1 MDIGKLTRKELIEL
15 NHRIVARLE
24 HLDELEVQAKRQEF
38 ILGSLKAQFVDDKG
52 TIQLCVVVKFNKKSV
67 SVSTANGERW
77 NIPAERILP
86 LANA

>member
-38 ILGSLKAQFVDDKG
+38 ILGSLGAV
-52 TIQLCVVVKFNKKSV
+52 C
-67 SVSTANGERW
+67 R
-77 NIPAERILP
+77 
-86 LANA
+86 